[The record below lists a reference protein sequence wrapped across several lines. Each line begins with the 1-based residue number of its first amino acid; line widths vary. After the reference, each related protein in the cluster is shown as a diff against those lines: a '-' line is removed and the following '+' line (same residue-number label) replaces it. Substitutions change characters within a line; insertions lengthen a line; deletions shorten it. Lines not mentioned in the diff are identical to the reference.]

1 VIFLNT
7 LLIYYV
13 VHFLISPSVFEN
25 LNVDRLSIKL
35 FLFKKLYLLENM
47 STLLLYSFYFPLQVL
62 TIARKSNLPLVKLSN
77 LKYLNTFLDG
87 RELIY
92 YINVFENKCTVG
104 IVLLYYLEGVEKY
117 NSFYE
122 G

>member
-47 STLLLYSFYFPLQVL
+47 STLLLYSVRVL